1 MKTSI
6 VVIFF
11 VLIFWGCTSQ
21 PTTPTYTYVPSA
33 PVSVVAEGTVV
44 YFEGGGPVEAWRP
57 AGYELT
63 QTKWISGSANSD
75 TGHAIYLSGQI
86 DSSNIG
92 RRVRAFGTLDSV
104 RISFMFNDAVEYV
117 PEIDLDSLSLIN

>member
-1 MKTSI
+1 MKASI
-6 VVIFF
+6 VAIMFA
-11 VLIFWGCTSQ
+11 LIFSGCTTQ
-21 PTTPTYTYVPSA
+21 PTTPKYDYSPPA
-33 PVSVVAEGTVV
+33 PASVAAEGTIV
-44 YFEGGGPVEAWRP
+44 YFVGGGTVEEFRP
-57 AGYELT
+57 AGYQLI

-92 RRVRAFGTLDSV
+92 RRARAFGTLDSV
-104 RISFMFNDAVEYV
+104 RISWMFNNVVEYA